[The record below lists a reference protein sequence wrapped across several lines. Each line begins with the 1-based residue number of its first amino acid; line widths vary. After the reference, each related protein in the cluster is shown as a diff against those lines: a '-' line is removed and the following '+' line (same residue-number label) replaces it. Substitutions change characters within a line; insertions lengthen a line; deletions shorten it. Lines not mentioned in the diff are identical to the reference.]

1 MFLTPI
7 IPANRRLLLV
17 SAAVL
22 LFLLA
27 GAALP
32 ARAQISV
39 TAVIRAEDEVVVR
52 SEFPGIVERI
62 AVREGDTVSEGQL
75 LIELRN
81 ARQKINL
88 DLAQAGVVKAEAAMK
103 ETEVVLES
111 AERELNRVKMAG
123 NAVPR
128 KDVEEKED
136 LVRRL
141 RSNLQVQAAAIAEA
155 RQEVRLREQELGET
169 RLNAP
174 FNATVTQI
182 FINRGDTLR
191 PLETQIIELVALE
204 PLYAEVLLP
213 SSYAE
218 RVRKDQKIRVDV
230 ESESMARVG
239 RVEGTVIYVNP
250 KIDAASRTFKVKIEI
265 PNPTGRVRPGMLA
278 QVRVEFQ

>member
-1 MFLTPI
+1 MAL
-7 IPANRRLLLV
+7 
-17 SAAVL
+17 S
-22 LFLLA
+22 A

-39 TAVIRAEDEVVVR
+39 TGVIRAEEEVVLR
-52 SEFPGIVERI
+52 SEFAGIVERI
-62 AVREGDTVSEGQL
+62 SVREGDMVTEGQL
-75 LIELRN
+75 LVELRN

-88 DLAQAGVVKAEAAMK
+88 DLAQAGVVKAEATMK
-103 ETEVVLES
+103 ETEVVLEA

-141 RSNLQVQAAAIAEA
+141 RTNLQVQTAAIGEA

-169 RLNAP
+169 RLSAP
-174 FNATVTQI
+174 FSATITQI

-191 PLETQIIELVALE
+191 PLETQIMELVALQ

-213 SSYAE
+213 SSYAD
-218 RVRKDQKIRVDV
+218 RVHKDQKIRVDV

-278 QVRVEFQ
+278 QVRVEF